1 MRPRFRI
8 SLAAAA
14 ALIAAWT
21 SLVLGAMPVPGTS
34 QVVEYEPLK
43 LPVLSDDPSQAR
55 PVAVGEVAE
64 GGGTFNLHIGLHA
77 LDDPVDVYLGLQ
89 ASFVPGELF
98 MFTSDGGLYP
108 VSQAGLLPWKVG
120 VSVLVEENL
129 FEGGI
134 PVAALPPGVYTLYLA
149 VAPAGSL
156 EAFYLWVTSF
166 LVPGLSLQEVEA
178 GIIGTLGPD
187 QGFQALWLA
196 LDEGYSLGQIVAA
209 SMTGRL
215 ASNGDIYG
223 FMGNLV
229 APENPSPDIFTS
241 LVETAAKRSAVRT
254 EALDE
259 IDPKISQLIDRIG
272 EMAARVGND
281 GQRRNLGKLAMILA
295 FLAEGYS
302 PSQVAGLMIELE
314 GQENPAE
321 VVLFLWE
328 KFPVLRVKFPD
339 GSSVQPSG
347 QRQEVCNL
355 EKSVS
360 DLRVSLSGDDTLVLK
375 PPASGGSP
383 VAAGSWTAQVTGGT
397 GPYDYFFYWGVP
409 QEHLEKFADIAEPS
423 KTAGHSFID
432 AKTYHLV
439 ARVVDR
445 SNGKEA
451 NSSVLAV
458 SVAHEPPAFPYTH
471 CEISVHVN
479 ETLEFQG
486 LDDPVHM
493 LFHQSTVGIGAF
505 QGTTFLSEQLDPAL
519 FPVPNCAGRMEI
531 AVFYD
536 PSLMTWAIADSFYA
550 ERTCTAEGN
559 YGTNVFEVLGDG
571 IILEVKGL
579 THPELSGYV
588 AGEVACTFLQ
598 HIKNESSSCKLIA
611 YSCTSDS
618 YVLIRCY
625 TP

>member
-1 MRPRFRI
+1 
-8 SLAAAA
+8 
-14 ALIAAWT
+14 
-21 SLVLGAMPVPGTS
+21 
-34 QVVEYEPLK
+34 
-43 LPVLSDDPSQAR
+43 
-55 PVAVGEVAE
+55 
-64 GGGTFNLHIGLHA
+64 
-77 LDDPVDVYLGLQ
+77 
-89 ASFVPGELF
+89 
-98 MFTSDGGLYP
+98 
-108 VSQAGLLPWKVG
+108 
-120 VSVLVEENL
+120 
-129 FEGGI
+129 
-134 PVAALPPGVYTLYLA
+134 VYTLYLA
-149 VAPAGSL
+149 VTPAGSL

-166 LVPGLSLQEVEA
+166 LVPGLSLREVEA
-178 GIIGTLGPD
+178 GMIGTLGPD

-196 LDEGYSLGQIVAA
+196 LDEGYSLEQIVAA

-215 ASNGDIYG
+215 ASNGGIYG
-223 FMGNLV
+223 FLGNLV

-241 LVETAAKRSAVRT
+241 FVETAARESAVRT

-259 IDPKISQLIDRIG
+259 IDPKIGQLIDRIG

-281 GQRRNLGKLAMILA
+281 GQRRNLGRLAMILA

-314 GQENPAE
+314 CQENPAG
-321 VVLFLWE
+321 VVFFQWE
-328 KFPVLRVKFPD
+328 KYLMLVVEFPD

-347 QRQEVCNL
+347 PRQEVCDL

-375 PPASGGSP
+375 PAASGGSP
-383 VAAGSWTAQVTGGT
+383 AAAGSWTAQVTGGT
-397 GPYDYFFYWGVP
+397 GPYDYFFYWGIP

-423 KTAGHSFID
+423 KTAGHSFTD

-458 SVAHEPPAFPYTH
+458 SVVHEPPAFPYTH

-486 LDDPVHM
+486 LDDPVQM
-493 LFHQSTVGIGAF
+493 LFHQSTVGVGAF
-505 QGTTFLSEQLDPAL
+505 WGTTFVSERLDPAL

-531 AVFYD
+531 AVSYD
-536 PSLMTWAIADSFYA
+536 PSLPTWAIADSFYA
-550 ERTCTAEGN
+550 ERTCAAEGD
-559 YGTNVFEVLGDG
+559 YGKNVFEVRGDG

-579 THPELSGYV
+579 HQPELSGYV

-598 HIKNESSSCKLIA
+598 HIKDESSSYDGSVSCKLIA
-611 YSCTSDS
+611 FTCTSDS

-625 TP
+625 TPRKEAE